1 MMKNI
6 LILVI
11 ALLSGIGTYVSCA
24 EVCPESPACIPQLRV
39 KNPAID
45 KLLNLLKEKKY
56 KSYYK
61 ELCEFGTKNNR
72 KIADDRDIDE
82 EFRNFVWYYYLLA
95 NLPVFNS
102 KLYMETESET
112 YDYREFKEVF
122 DLWLKLQKSSS
133 LAGGITT
140 LHDSNKI
147 RESLKKQIL
156 TRTIL
161 SYYVCI
167 ISQFKNAYETNPW
180 GERPSEDRLR
190 LGIDVIFRQM
200 PEEMQR
206 TYFANSFINRRNSFV
221 EFVVPSI
228 EKQYMETL
236 VYIFPGRYNDV
247 KEYILKAGYTEDE
260 IPGLID
266 RTVGRDASTDFLYRG
281 KHRQE
286 NDKLLKK
293 KAAQAAKASAAQ

>member
-11 ALLSGIGTYVSCA
+11 ALLSGIGAYVSCA

-112 YDYREFKEVF
+112 YHYHEFNAIF
-122 DLWLKLQKSSS
+122 DLWLKLQSTPS
-133 LAGGITT
+133 LAIANMN

-147 RESLKKQIL
+147 KESLKKQIL

-161 SYYVCI
+161 SYYACI
-167 ISQFKNAYETNPW
+167 LNQFKNAHETNPW
-180 GERPSEDRLR
+180 GRPRKDRLR
-190 LGIDVIFRQM
+190 LGIEVVFRQM
-200 PEEMQR
+200 PEEMQK
-206 TYFANSFINRRNSFV
+206 TGFTNSFINKRNSFV
-221 EFVVPSI
+221 ETVTPW
-228 EKQYMETL
+228 MEPQFMRTL
-236 VYIFPGRYNDV
+236 VHVFPGRYNDV
-247 KEYILKAGYTEDE
+247 KEYLLKAGYTEDE

-293 KAAQAAKASAAQ
+293 KAAQATKASAAQ

>member
-1 MMKNI
+1 MKNI
-6 LILVI
+6 FCYIVILLFLFKSNI
-11 ALLSGIGTYVSCA
+11 
-24 EVCPESPACIPQLRV
+24 CPAAVRLESPACIPQLRV

-112 YDYREFKEVF
+112 YDYRDFKEVF

-200 PEEMQR
+200 PGKMYTSVSIYCFSMDGTTNSTKLFLRLINE
-206 TYFANSFINRRNSFV
+206 FAKYVLCISSGICRNMTSIPRRSRSSLGLSPQGFV
-221 EFVVPSI
+221 S
-228 EKQYMETL
+228 Y
-236 VYIFPGRYNDV
+236 
-247 KEYILKAGYTEDE
+247 A
-260 IPGLID
+260 
-266 RTVGRDASTDFLYRG
+266 FL
-281 KHRQE
+281 
-286 NDKLLKK
+286 N
-293 KAAQAAKASAAQ
+293 

>member
-1 MMKNI
+1 MKNI
-6 LILVI
+6 FCYIVILLFLFKSNI
-11 ALLSGIGTYVSCA
+11 
-24 EVCPESPACIPQLRV
+24 CPAAVRLESPACIPQLRV

-112 YDYREFKEVF
+112 YDYRDFKEVF

-190 LGIDVIFRQM
+190 RGIDVIFRQM

>member
-1 MMKNI
+1 MKNI
-6 LILVI
+6 FCYIVILLFLFKSNI
-11 ALLSGIGTYVSCA
+11 
-24 EVCPESPACIPQLRV
+24 CPAAVRLESPACIPQLRV

-61 ELCEFGTKNNR
+61 ELREFGAKNPR
-72 KIADDRDIDE
+72 KITSDKDIDD
-82 EFRNFVWYYYLLA
+82 EFRNFVWYYYFLA
-95 NLPVFNS
+95 SLPVFDS

-112 YDYREFKEVF
+112 YHYHEFNEIF
-122 DLWLKLQKSSS
+122 DLWLKLQSTPS
-133 LAGGITT
+133 LAIANMN

-147 RESLKKQIL
+147 KESLKKQIL

-161 SYYVCI
+161 SYYACI
-167 ISQFKNAYETNPW
+167 LNQFKNAHETNPW
-180 GERPSEDRLR
+180 GRPRKDRLR
-190 LGIDVIFRQM
+190 LGIEVIFRQM
-200 PEEMQR
+200 PEEMQK
-206 TYFANSFINRRNSFV
+206 TGFINSFINKRNSFV

-247 KEYILKAGYTEDE
+247 KEYLLKAGYTEDE

-286 NDKLLKK
+286 NDKLLKGK
-293 KAAQAAKASAAQ
+293 GAKAKKGTKPQ